1 MQISFINQ
9 PIQNVRFE
17 IKNKLWLIEGLA
29 TDELPKNVLPLN
41 EEVLRVLEW
50 HNKNNPR
57 DLTTAIRDTTLKIQ
71 EQWKMANI
79 PIMDYCYILKK
90 VRKLHDEYASL
101 KKSKSRESGKVI
113 ENRKAFQIKLKQLF
127 EIAHSKAMQL
137 MQKEDCQFLES
148 QRKIPREGKMAGL
161 DKSFILKANNKSR
174 RQAAET
180 ARKEREKEACMERFL
195 TSGLEALSTSSS
207 SISSLDSSSS
217 EPPMKKK

>member
-1 MQISFINQ
+1 M
-9 PIQNVRFE
+9 
-17 IKNKLWLIEGLA
+17 
-29 TDELPKNVLPLN
+29 LPLN

-127 EIAHSKAMQL
+127 EIAHLEAMQL